1 MPLPFDFVEVA
12 STFWQRFDAPSNF
25 SQHTN
30 VDEALDLAA
39 GAIWLVNASRA
50 WPQMVASVHD

>member
-12 STFWQRFDAPSNF
+12 STFWQRFNAPGNF

-39 GAIWLVNASRA
+39 CAIGRVNTSRA
-50 WPQMVASVHD
+50 